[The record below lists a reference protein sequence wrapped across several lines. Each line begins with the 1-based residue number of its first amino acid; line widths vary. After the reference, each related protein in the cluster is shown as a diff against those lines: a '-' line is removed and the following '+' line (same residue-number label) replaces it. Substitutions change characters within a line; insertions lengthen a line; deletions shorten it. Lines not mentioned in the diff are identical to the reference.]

1 MSLHPRRGRLSG
13 GWFGR
18 LTAQWRT
25 VVWLTVVWVMLWG
38 DLSWGNVIA
47 GVLLASLLITFMPLP
62 SIATSGTVRPW
73 PLLVLVSRFVADLVV
88 ASFQVSI
95 QAFRFRHTPHGAVVG
110 VRLRNPSDIYMT
122 ITSEL
127 SSLVPG
133 SLVIEAHRLTGMVYL
148 HVLDLDAA
156 GGADKIRQDT
166 LDLEARVLRAF
177 ASNDELKAAGLY
189 DHPGEAAEP
198 AGVTPSG
205 TGGRTGT
212 TPGTDGAAG
221 RTDRP
226 TDRGEGP
233 R

>member
-1 MSLHPRRGRLSG
+1 MSLHRRRGPLAG
-13 GWFGR
+13 GWLNR
-18 LTAQWRT
+18 LVAQWRT
-25 VVWLTVVWVMLWG
+25 VVWLTIVWIMLWG
-38 DLSWGNVIA
+38 DLSLANVIA
-47 GVLLASLLITFMPLP
+47 GVLIAALLITFMPLP

-88 ASFQVSI
+88 ASFQVSM
-95 QAFRFRHTPHGAVVG
+95 QAFRVRHTPHGAVVG
-110 VRLRNPSDIYMT
+110 VKLRNPSDIYMT

-156 GGADKIRQDT
+156 GGADKVRQDT

-189 DHPGEAAEP
+189 HHPGDGPEP
-198 AGVTPSG
+198 TGATPSG
-205 TGGRTGT
+205 RTSV
-212 TPGTDGAAG
+212 PGANPGHA
-221 RTDRP
+221 
-226 TDRGEGP
+226 DRGEES

>member
-1 MSLHPRRGRLSG
+1 MSLHRRRGPLAG
-13 GWFGR
+13 GWLNR
-18 LTAQWRT
+18 LVAQWRT
-25 VVWLTVVWVMLWG
+25 VVWLTVVWIMLWG

-88 ASFQVSI
+88 ASFQVSA

-156 GGADKIRQDT
+156 GGADKVRQDT

-189 DHPGEAAEP
+189 HHPGDAPEP
-198 AGVTPSG
+198 AGATSS
-205 TGGRTGT
+205 GGRGASR
-212 TPGTDGAAG
+212 GAGAADG
-221 RTDRP
+221 RTRPPADREE
-226 TDRGEGP
+226 DGR
-233 R
+233 

>member
-1 MSLHPRRGRLSG
+1 MSLHARRGPLAG
-13 GWFGR
+13 GWFNR
-18 LTAQWRT
+18 LVAQWRT
-25 VVWLTVVWVMLWG
+25 AAWLTVVWVMLWG
-38 DLSWGNVIA
+38 DLSWGNVLA

-73 PLLVLVSRFVADLVV
+73 PLLVLISRFVADLVV
-88 ASFQVSI
+88 ASFQVSM

-122 ITSEL
+122 ITAEL

-133 SLVIEAHRLTGMVYL
+133 SLVIEAHRLTGMLYL

-156 GGADKIRQDT
+156 GGADKVRQDT

-189 DHPGEAAEP
+189 HHPGEEPEP
-198 AGVTPSG
+198 AGAAPSG
-205 TGGRTGT
+205 GRGTGARG
-212 TPGTDGAAG
+212 PAG
-221 RTDRP
+221 RGAPTERR
-226 TDRGEGP
+226 TDRGEGQ